1 MTDTRTPS
9 VSSRIGRATAILM
22 ASVLLSRIL
31 GFARESVI
39 AAVMGASGRTDVYYA
54 AFTIPDFLN
63 HLVAGGALSITF
75 IPIFS
80 RLAAE
85 GRERDAWR
93 VCSTI
98 LGVLVLVLGTLT
110 IAAEVFA
117 DPLARIVTRDFT
129 PAQFAELAR
138 LTRILL
144 PAQLFFVMGGI
155 LMAVQFAKDSF
166 LGPALAPLVYNLG
179 IIIGGAVL
187 GPIIGMEGFAWGALL
202 GSFVGNFVIQLVFA
216 RKVGFVFTPHLDL
229 RDPAF
234 REFLLLSIPLALG
247 LSLTLADD
255 WVTRFMASSV
265 GPAAITILAYAR
277 TLMRIPLAVVG
288 QTTGSASFP
297 LLTRLY
303 AAGRLPEFRSALGRA
318 MRQVLVLMLPA
329 TALTIACSREI
340 AFIVYCRGK
349 FTLDD
354 TIATANVLICYAAG
368 LAAWGIHTV
377 ISRGFYA
384 MRDTVTPTWVGTL
397 ALFASLPVYWF
408 LMHAFAERGLAIAS
422 TVGISLYATFLYV
435 IFERRTRSETWRS
448 EVQLLIALSGLA
460 TVAGFGAL
468 GATSLLDGVL
478 PWTSFTGSLVR
489 LLLGTFVAAG
499 LYVGSAILFKVTDV
513 TDIAAAVFRRGAR
526 RDGS

>member
-1 MTDTRTPS
+1 MSATRAPS
-9 VSSRIGRATAILM
+9 SVASKIGRATAILM

-31 GFARESVI
+31 GFVRESVI
-39 AAVMGASGRTDVYYA
+39 AGVMGANARTDVYYA

-80 RLAAE
+80 RLSTE
-85 GRERDAWR
+85 GRESDGWR

-98 LGVLVLVLGTLT
+98 LSTLVLVLGTLT
-110 IAAEVFA
+110 VAAEFFA
-117 DPLARIVTRDFT
+117 DPLARLVTRDFT
-129 PAQFAELAR
+129 PAQFDELAR

-144 PAQLFFVMGGI
+144 PAQLFFVVGGI

-179 IIIGGAVL
+179 IIVGGAAL
-187 GPIIGMEGFAWGALL
+187 GPLIGMEGFAWGALV
-202 GSFVGNFVIQLVFA
+202 GSFAGNFVIQLVFA
-216 RKVGFVFTPHLDL
+216 RKVGFVFTRRIDL
-229 RDPAF
+229 RDVAF

-255 WVTRFMASSV
+255 WVTRWMASSV

-297 LLTRLY
+297 LLSRLY
-303 AAGRLPEFRSALGRA
+303 AAGRLPEFRAALSRA

-340 AFIVYCRGK
+340 TFIVYCRGK

-354 TIATANVLICYAAG
+354 TIQTANVLVCYAGG

-397 ALFASLPVYWF
+397 ALFASLPVYWL
-408 LMHAFAERGLAIAS
+408 LMNAFSERGLAVAS
-422 TVGISLYATFLYV
+422 SVGITIYATLLYV
-435 IFERRTRSETWRS
+435 LFERRTRSEAWRG
-448 EVQLLIALSGLA
+448 EVQLLVALAGLA

-468 GATSLLDGVL
+468 GATSLLDNVL
-478 PWTSFTGSLVR
+478 PWTSIAGSLVR
-489 LLLGTFVAAG
+489 LTLGTIVAAG

-513 TDIAAAVFRRGAR
+513 VDIASAVFRHR
-526 RDGS
+526 S